1 VCYVVKNM
9 SNILI
14 IKHGSLGDIAQAS
27 GAIQDIFENHKDQG
41 IYLLTTQPYYELFK
55 KNPNLTDVILDKRL
69 SRFNLFYLYS
79 LMRKIKK
86 LNFIKVYDLQNSS
99 RTSFYKRILFPN
111 SNLNIWSSSET
122 TLPQDKTKEEFDKKP
137 VLDRFDHQLR
147 TSGLKTKN
155 TMFPDFS
162 WSCIDIKNI
171 KSKFNLDKYIILFPF
186 CSPHLT
192 LKKWPYYN
200 ELIALIKKKYNEQFK
215 IVVAPGPNEI
225 EDANKIDATIILD
238 NEKPLNISQLASLI
252 KESSFV
258 VANDTGPA
266 HMAAHLNVKGIT
278 LFGSHTTAF
287 KVSIE
292 RHNFKVIQVS
302 DLSKLS
308 ASKVLEKITNF
319 LN

>member
-1 VCYVVKNM
+1 M

-122 TLPQDKTKEEFDKKP
+122 TLPQDKTKEP
-137 VLDRFDHQLR
+137 IGGVNVLLTFRL
-147 TSGLKTKN
+147 L
-155 TMFPDFS
+155 
-162 WSCIDIKNI
+162 
-171 KSKFNLDKYIILFPF
+171 ILP
-186 CSPHLT
+186 
-192 LKKWPYYN
+192 
-200 ELIALIKKKYNEQFK
+200 
-215 IVVAPGPNEI
+215 
-225 EDANKIDATIILD
+225 
-238 NEKPLNISQLASLI
+238 
-252 KESSFV
+252 
-258 VANDTGPA
+258 
-266 HMAAHLNVKGIT
+266 
-278 LFGSHTTAF
+278 
-287 KVSIE
+287 
-292 RHNFKVIQVS
+292 
-302 DLSKLS
+302 
-308 ASKVLEKITNF
+308 
-319 LN
+319 